1 MSFTD
6 YIVRRALQ
14 GIPVLFGLSVL
25 IFTITRVIPGDPVR
39 FALGPYASEEQVQQY
54 RIELGL
60 DQPIHV
66 QYFDWLAGLFT
77 GHWGQSLRTNN
88 DVFVDI
94 TARFPATLELV
105 LVAMI
110 IAVSLAIP
118 LGVIAGTNKDKPRD
132 HLSRVSAIFGLS
144 MPRFYIGILL
154 QVLFFG
160 WLGVFPLSGRLSD
173 SVTPPPHVTGLYLVD
188 SLVAMQFGTFVD
200 SVWHLILPAFA
211 LGLAT
216 MAQVMRLLRSDMIE
230 EQRKDYVMAA
240 ESYGLPKNL
249 IRFKYMLRNAF
260 SSSLTIIGLAFAFL
274 LGNAFLIEMVFSWPG
289 MARYGVQAIVY
300 QDFNAVIG
308 VVMVIGI
315 GFVLVNLIVDIL
327 YGLLDP
333 RVRLDA
339 GEN

>member
-1 MSFTD
+1 MSFSD
-6 YIVRRALQ
+6 YLIRRALQ
-14 GIPVLFGLSVL
+14 GVPVLFGLSVL
-25 IFTITRVIPGDPVR
+25 IFSITRVIPGDPVR
-39 FALGPYASEEQVQQY
+39 FALGPYASDEQVQQY

-60 DQPIHV
+60 DEPIYI
-66 QYFDWLAGLFT
+66 QYLDWLSGLLT
-77 GHWGQSLRTNN
+77 GQWGQSLRTNN

-94 TARFPATLELV
+94 MTRLPATFELV
-105 LVAMI
+105 IVAMF

-118 LGVIAGTNKDKPRD
+118 LGVIAGTNKDEPKD

-144 MPRFYIGILL
+144 MPRFYVGILL
-154 QVLFFG
+154 QVLFVG
-160 WLGVFPLSGRLSD
+160 WLGILPLSGRLS
-173 SVTPPPHVTGLYLVD
+173 SGVAPPPHVTGLYLVD
-188 SLVAMQFGTFVD
+188 SLLAMQLETFVD
-200 SVWHLILPAFA
+200 SATHLLLPAFA

-230 EQRKDYVMAA
+230 EQRKDYVIAA

-300 QDFNAVIG
+300 QDFNAVVG
-308 VVMVIGI
+308 VVMVVGFA
-315 GFVLVNLIVDIL
+315 FVLVNLVVDVL

-333 RVRLDA
+333 RVRLDT
-339 GEN
+339 GES